1 MAGGK
6 YILAFDQGTTS
17 SRALL
22 FDRDGR
28 VVSTAQKEFR
38 QIYPHPGW
46 VEHDPREIW
55 ATQAGVAAEALTHA
69 GVGGI
74 DIAAIGI
81 TNQRET
87 TIVWDRRTGEPVYNA
102 IVWQDRRTADF
113 CDGLRAG
120 GHEALVSSRTGLRI
134 DAYFSGSKVRWIL
147 DNVDGAR
154 DAAEAGHLAFGT
166 VDSWL
171 VWHLTGGAL
180 HATDVSNASRTMLFN
195 IHSLE
200 WDDEL
205 LALLGVPRSMLP
217 DVRSS
222 SEVYG
227 HTATPLFS
235 APVPI
240 AGIAGDQQAALF
252 GQMCLA
258 PGMVK
263 NTYGTGCFMVM
274 NTGDKPQVSSHNL
287 LTTVAWKIG
296 DRVDYALEGS
306 IFIGG
311 AVVQWLRDG
320 LGIIRHSRDVEALA
334 TSVPDADGVVLV
346 PAFAGLGAP
355 HWQPRARHAVRCH
368 ARHDG
373 RACGACGT
381 RQHRLP
387 DARRAAR
394 HGGGRWHAGGRAARG
409 RRGGRERSAHAVAG
423 GPARRGCRAAGGHRN
438 DGRRGRLSGGA
449 GGRLLARYRHAR
461 ASVETPATLL
471 APFVRG
477 RDCAGGEPLAARGTR
492 GEVLGGRR
500 LSKRRRQR
508 SARPGATWRRSPAAS

>member
-1 MAGGK
+1 MAGAG

-22 FDRDGR
+22 FDRDGH
-28 VVSTAQKEFR
+28 VVATAQKEFR

-55 ATQAGVAAEALTHA
+55 STQAGVAAEALTHA
-69 GVGGI
+69 GVGGS

-87 TIVWDRRTGEPVYNA
+87 TVVWDRRTGEPVYNA

-113 CDGLRAG
+113 CDTLRAQG
-120 GHEALVSSRTGLRI
+120 KEDLVASRTGLRV
-134 DAYFSGSKVRWIL
+134 DSYFSGTKIRWIL
-147 DNVDGAR
+147 DNVAGAR
-154 DAAEAGHLAFGT
+154 EAAEAGHLAFGT

-171 VWHLTGGAL
+171 VWHLTGGKL
-180 HATDVSNASRTMLFN
+180 HVTDVSNASRTLLFN
-195 IHSLE
+195 IHTLA

-217 DVRSS
+217 EVRSS
-222 SEVYG
+222 SEVFG
-227 HTATPLFS
+227 HTATSLFS
-235 APVPI
+235 VPVPI

-252 GQMCLA
+252 GQMCLS

-274 NTGDKPQVSSHNL
+274 NTGSQPQVSRHNL

-355 HWQPRARHAVRCH
+355 HWQPRARGTLFGATRGTTAAHVARAALDSIAFQTLDVLRAMEADAGLHVSELRVDGGAAANDLLMQWQADLLGADVVRPKVIETTAAGAAYLAGLAVGFWPDIDTLQRQWQLQQRFSRKLSESDVTRAVSGWQRAVR
-368 ARHDG
+368 
-373 RACGACGT
+373 
-381 RQHRLP
+381 
-387 DARRAAR
+387 AAKVWAEE
-394 HGGGRWHAGGRAARG
+394 G
-409 RRGGRERSAHAVAG
+409 
-423 GPARRGCRAAGGHRN
+423 
-438 DGRRGRLSGGA
+438 
-449 GGRLLARYRHAR
+449 
-461 ASVETPATLL
+461 
-471 APFVRG
+471 
-477 RDCAGGEPLAARGTR
+477 
-492 GEVLGGRR
+492 
-500 LSKRRRQR
+500 
-508 SARPGATWRRSPAAS
+508 